1 MVAAVAAAAAALHWW
16 RGGKA
21 VRPRTERR
29 AAGQRRRT
37 GSSQTTY
44 SIGVALPPTDVDR
57 GVCRR
62 RSARRGGPHRKRER
76 RHDDDDRVVISQL
89 AWREDAYIIITHH
102 NMKLPLQPSGSGEAS
117 SQSPG
122 SAANTNSSRSGLKLG
137 IVRLGR
143 AGGKVGYIS
152 T

>member
-1 MVAAVAAAAAALHWW
+1 MAAVVVAAAALHWW

-44 SIGVALPPTDVDR
+44 SIGVALPPTDVDH

-62 RSARRGGPHRKRER
+62 PRPARRTPPEKRKETR
-76 RHDDDDRVVISQL
+76 R
-89 AWREDAYIIITHH
+89 
-102 NMKLPLQPSGSGEAS
+102 
-117 SQSPG
+117 
-122 SAANTNSSRSGLKLG
+122 
-137 IVRLGR
+137 
-143 AGGKVGYIS
+143 
-152 T
+152 